1 MAPMLQGLHQWLFH
15 VHLSLPEFM
24 DFLLFEKSILVEN
37 TEFRLVLANPLR
49 KGDVVVYVDF
59 GFDKSVSVSGGCFH
73 GAGKLARLAGVML

>member
-24 DFLLFEKSILVEN
+24 DFLLFGKTILVEN
-37 TEFRLVLANPLR
+37 KEFRLVLANPLR
-49 KGDVVVYVDF
+49 KGDVVVCVDF
-59 GFDKSVSVSGGCFH
+59 GFDKSVFIWGVCFH